1 MKLACQMGRAQHACC
16 WAHLLTQLAPLV
28 FATSPL
34 WTNFCLQHVLLQI
47 GERCWVILGANISMN
62 EKHFSDLPELGL
74 SSKAANKQTTMQKY
88 SVEGQGAG
96 WYTQSTPIMLLCYAL
111 SWFLMLGSNMH
122 FLCLDGSMSWTF
134 WRWAYHH
141 GIGLFVRMGV
151 TDNCVRQPGNQATIP
166 PADKPEPDIR
176 PPATYLISGRN
187 LPLICIRWFLFRTL
201 KKLAG
206 ASTGTST
213 NAWPPQLLIS

>member
-1 MKLACQMGRAQHACC
+1 
-16 WAHLLTQLAPLV
+16 
-28 FATSPL
+28 
-34 WTNFCLQHVLLQI
+34 
-47 GERCWVILGANISMN
+47 MN

-74 SSKAANKQTTMQKY
+74 SSKAANKRTAMQKY
-88 SVEGQGAG
+88 SVEGQDD
-96 WYTQSTPIMLLCYAL
+96 TPNQTPIMLLCYAL

-176 PPATYLISGRN
+176 PPATYLTSGRN
-187 LPLICIRWFLFRTL
+187 HPLICIRWFLFRTL
-201 KKLAG
+201 NKLLGHHNCWFPNRTLKKLAD
-206 ASTGTST
+206 AEE
-213 NAWPPQLLIS
+213 